1 MAGFLYAFDGREQ
14 VPGAQLEEV
23 GLADIIGP
31 VNAQRHNAG
40 GPNGT
45 DCMLIVAGTD
55 ATLCGYKPDEQTWTR
70 SISGEYYIGFYND
83 NRPAPADL
91 AREEQVTGY
100 KVKID
105 GCEWVI
111 PLARVFPEGTRL
123 PQTLLMGPEGTVI
136 QKIIPKYAE
145 FAKKAE
151 ILWED
156 MQILLGLAEG
166 KPKLSGAESWLMAAE
181 AFKLN
186 YRVGTDEINALELIT
201 TQNIFAI
208 FGAVIDLPTIEKVTK
223 ELLKKSQKKNALT
236 KDG

>member
-14 VPGAQLEEV
+14 VPNKTLEEA
-23 GLADIIGP
+23 GLTAIIGP
-31 VNAQRHNAG
+31 VNTQRHNAS
-40 GPNGT
+40 GPAGA
-45 DCMLIVAGTD
+45 DCMLITAGTD
-55 ATLCGYKPDEQTWTR
+55 AALCRYKPNEQTWQE
-70 SISGEYYIGFYND
+70 SISGKYQVGFYIND
-83 NRPAPADL
+83 RPTPADL
-91 AREEQVTGY
+91 IREEQVSGH

-105 GCEWVI
+105 GCEWLI
-111 PLARVFPEGTRL
+111 PLARMFPEGTRL

-151 ILWED
+151 TLWED

-166 KPKLSGAESWLMAAE
+166 EPKLTDAESWLMAGE

-186 YRVGTDEINALELIT
+186 YRIGPDEINALELIT

-208 FGAVIDLPTIEKVTK
+208 FGAIIDLPTIEKVTK
-223 ELLKKSQKKNALT
+223 ELLESQKKNALT